1 MRMRQQSNKSKNLL
15 LSDNTRKS
23 DKEKYVAVKK
33 KKICYIIKIK

>member
-33 KKICYIIKIK
+33 KRLLHD